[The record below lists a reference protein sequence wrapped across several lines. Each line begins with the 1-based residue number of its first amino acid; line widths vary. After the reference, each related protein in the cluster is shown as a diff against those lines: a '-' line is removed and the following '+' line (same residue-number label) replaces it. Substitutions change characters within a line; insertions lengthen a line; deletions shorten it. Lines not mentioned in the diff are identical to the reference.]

1 MTRTRFTTLL
11 KAGAALAAI
20 AAGAP
25 AYAQEQGVEDTQ
37 TSEEAA
43 AAANDEAQSPDTTG
57 ADAALIGED
66 ILVTARRREESL
78 QDVPIS
84 VSAFSGEALE
94 NQGAVDITA
103 LQQQTPNLTL
113 QIARGSNSTLIA
125 FIRGIGQQDP
135 VWGFEPGVGLYID
148 DVYVARPQGAVLD
161 IFDVERVEV
170 LRGPQGTLYG
180 RNTIGGAIKY
190 VTRRLGNDFEA
201 RVRGA
206 YGSYNQMDLSGTVT
220 LPVQDNFAIG
230 AGFAIYKRD
239 GFGENLFTGAEH
251 YNKDVW
257 AARLSMEWSP
267 IDTISVRIAADKTDD
282 ESNPRHGHR
291 EVGNAGL
298 ANFEPPASVYD
309 TRAGVGD
316 ENNVETSG
324 ISGTIEVEISPE
336 VTFKSIT
343 AWRKGHTETVIDFDG
358 TPGPVLDIPSFY
370 RDKAFTQEMQVLFNH
385 NRLQGVVGLYY
396 ISNSASGAFDTV
408 VGNVAL
414 PGRPVGLTTVT
425 TGDVDTKSYAAFADV
440 SFDITEQL
448 AISLGGR
455 YTHDRR
461 EGTVFR
467 QQYAGIRSPLFG
479 NGAAQLLG
487 APRTNY
493 TNERTFEEF
502 TPRASI
508 SYKPTEDLMVYA
520 SYSNGFK
527 SGGFD
532 PRGDAVLVPN
542 TSAGYNPEKVDA
554 YELGLKG
561 NAGRKLFFN
570 LAGFYSK
577 YKGQQVTQQYLVGS
591 TVASEVVNVGRSTIY
606 GAEFEGRAVFSR
618 ALSAT
623 ASVGYT
629 HARFD
634 TFVSFDPATLTV
646 RELADERSFQNTP
659 KWNGNLTV
667 NYVHDLGNGGS
678 IAFTP
683 AMSFRTSYTLF
694 EIANPTLDENGYAL
708 FDASLVWTSENERF
722 QLGAHARN
730 ITDERYRVGGYVFPG
745 ALTGNSLI
753 AFYGP
758 PRTFT
763 VSAAIKF

>member
-1 MTRTRFTTLL
+1 MTRNRMITALRLGTAF
-11 KAGAALAAI
+11 AALTAAL
-20 AAGAP
+20 P
-25 AYAQEQGVEDTQ
+25 AFAQEQSVENPQ
-37 TSEEAA
+37 SQEEVAA
-43 AAANDEAQSPDTTG
+43 AATDAADQSEATG
-57 ADAALIGED
+57 SADAAMLGDD
-66 ILVTARRREESL
+66 IVITARRRAESL

-206 YGSYNQMDLSGTVT
+206 YGTYNQTDLSGTITVPVGDT
-220 LPVQDNFAIG
+220 LSIG
-230 AGFAIYKRD
+230 AGFAYYKRD
-239 GFGENLFTGAEH
+239 GFGENLLTGAEH
-251 YNKDVW
+251 YNKDVM
-257 AARLSMEWSP
+257 AGRLSLEWQP
-267 IDTISVRIAADKTDD
+267 TDRLFVRIAADKTDD

-291 EVGNAGL
+291 EVGNGTL
-298 ANFEPPASVYD
+298 ANFAPPASVYD

-316 ENNVETSG
+316 DNNVETSG
-324 ISGTIEVEISPE
+324 VSGTLEFELTDDL
-336 VTFKSIT
+336 TFKSIT
-343 AWRKGHTETVIDFDG
+343 AYRKGHTETVIDFDG

-370 RDKAFTQEMQVLFNH
+370 KDHAFTQELQLLFTGE
-385 NRLQGVVGLYY
+385 RIQGVAGLYY
-396 ISNSASGAFDTV
+396 INNSASGGFDTV
-408 VGNVAL
+408 IGNA
-414 PGRPVGLTTVT
+414 GLTTLT

-440 SFDITEQL
+440 SFDITDQL
-448 AISLGGR
+448 AVSVGGR
-455 YTHDRR
+455 YTSDKR

-467 QQYAGIRSPLFG
+467 QNYLGIRSPTFG
-479 NGAAQLLG
+479 NAAAVPLG

-493 TNERTFEEF
+493 TNERTFSEF

-508 SYKPTEDLMVYA
+508 SYKPTDDLMVYA

-542 TSAGYNPEKVDA
+542 TVNGYNPEKVDA

-561 NAGRKLFFN
+561 NAGRRLFFN
-570 LAGFYSK
+570 VAGFLSK
-577 YKGQQVTQQYLVGS
+577 YKGQQVTQQYLVGT

-606 GAEFEGRAVFSR
+606 GAEFEGRAVLSDAFSITGS
-618 ALSAT
+618 L
-623 ASVGYT
+623 GYT
-629 HARFD
+629 HAEFD
-634 TFVSFDPATLTV
+634 SFISFDPVSLTV
-646 RELADERSFQNTP
+646 RELADERNFQNTP
-659 KWNGNLTV
+659 KWNGNLTA
-667 NYVHDLGNGGS
+667 NYVNDLGGS
-678 IAFTP
+678 GSVAFTP
-683 AMSFRTSYTLF
+683 SVSFRSSYTLF

-708 FDASLVWTSENERF
+708 FDASLVWTSENDRF

-730 ITDERYRVGGYVFPG
+730 ISNERYRVGGYVFPG

-763 VSAAIKF
+763 VSAAVKF

>member
-1 MTRTRFTTLL
+1 MTRTRFNTLL

-20 AAGAP
+20 SAAVP
-25 AYAQEQGVEDTQ
+25 LQAQEQSVENPQ
-37 TSEEAA
+37 TPEETA
-43 AAANDEAQSPDTTG
+43 AAANDDAAPAETTG
-57 ADAALIGED
+57 ADAALLGED
-66 ILVTARRREESL
+66 ILITARRREESL

-190 VTRRLGNDFEA
+190 VTRRLGRDFEA

-206 YGSYNQMDLSGTVT
+206 YGTYNQMDLSGTVT

-230 AGFAIYKRD
+230 GGFAIYKRD

-257 AARLSMEWSP
+257 AARLSLEWEP
-267 IDTISVRIAADKTDD
+267 ADAISIRVAADKTDD

-324 ISGTIEVEISPE
+324 ISGTVEVEITPE

-370 RDKAFTQEMQVLFNH
+370 RDKAFTQELQLLFNH
-385 NRLQGVVGLYY
+385 NRVQGVAGLYY
-396 ISNSASGAFDTV
+396 ISNSASGGFDTV
-408 VGNVAL
+408 IGNA
-414 PGRPVGLTTVT
+414 GLTTLT
-425 TGDVDTKSYAAFADV
+425 TGDVDTKSIAAFADV
-440 SFDITEQL
+440 SVDLTDQL
-448 AISLGGR
+448 AVSLGGR
-455 YTHDRR
+455 YTSDKR

-467 QQYAGIRSPLFG
+467 QNYLGIRSPTFG
-479 NGAAQLLG
+479 NNAAVPFGL
-487 APRTNY
+487 PRTNY
-493 TNERTFEEF
+493 TNERTFTEF

-542 TSAGYNPEKVDA
+542 TVNGYNPEKVDA

-577 YKGQQVTQQYLVGS
+577 YKGQQVTQQYLVGT

-629 HARFD
+629 HAEFD
-634 TFVSFDPATLTV
+634 TFVSYDPVTKTI
-646 RELADERSFQNTP
+646 RELADERNFQNTP
-659 KWNGNLTV
+659 KWNGNLTL
-667 NYVHDLGNGGS
+667 NYVHRLGDSGS

-683 AMSFRTSYTLF
+683 AVSFRSSYSLF
-694 EIANPTLDENGYAL
+694 EITNPTLDENGYAL
-708 FDASLVWTSENERF
+708 FDASVVWTSGNERF

-763 VSAAIKF
+763 VSGAIKF

>member
-1 MTRTRFTTLL
+1 LNQEKIAMARSRFITALRFGT
-11 KAGAALAAI
+11 AFAALSVSAPLYAEAA
-20 AAGAP
+20 
-25 AYAQEQGVEDTQ
+25 QSTE
-37 TSEEAA
+37 EEAA
-43 AAANDEAQSPDTTG
+43 AANEASQPENEG
-57 ADAALIGED
+57 ADAALLSGE
-66 ILVTARRREESL
+66 IVVTARRREESL

-190 VTRRLGNDFEA
+190 VTRRLGRDFEA
-201 RVRGA
+201 RVRGHL
-206 YGSYNQMDLSGTVT
+206 GSYDQRDLIGTVT
-220 LPVQDNFAIG
+220 VPIG
-230 AGFAIYKRD
+230 DTLSVGGGLAIYHRD
-239 GFGENLFTGAEH
+239 GFGENLNTGAEH
-251 YNKDVW
+251 YNKSVI
-257 AARLSMEWSP
+257 AGRLSLEFTPS
-267 IDTISVRIAADKTDD
+267 DRVFFRIAADKTDD

-291 EVGNAGL
+291 EVGNAGM
-298 ANFEPPASVYD
+298 AAFEPPASVYD

-316 ENNVETSG
+316 ENNVETQG
-324 ISGTIEVEISPE
+324 ISGTLEIEL
-336 VTFKSIT
+336 TDQLTLKSIT
-343 AWRKGHTETVIDFDG
+343 AWREGHTETVIDFDG

-370 RDKAFTQEMQVLFNH
+370 KDHAFSQELQLLFNAD
-385 NRLQGVVGLYY
+385 RLQGVAGLYY
-396 ISNSASGAFDTV
+396 FSNSASGGFDTV
-408 VGNVAL
+408 IGNA
-414 PGRPVGLTTVT
+414 GLTTLT
-425 TGDVDTKSYAAFADV
+425 TGDVDTKSIAAFADV
-440 SFDITEQL
+440 SFDVTEQL
-448 AISLGGR
+448 AVSVGGR
-455 YTHDRR
+455 FTRDKR

-467 QQYAGIRSPLFG
+467 QNYLGIRSPTFG
-479 NGAAQLLG
+479 NAAATPLG

-502 TPRASI
+502 TPRVSV
-508 SYKPTEDLMVYA
+508 SYEPTEDVMIYA

-554 YELGLKG
+554 YEVGLKG
-561 NAGRKLFFN
+561 NLSRIFYYN

-577 YKGQQVTQQYLVGS
+577 YKGQQVTQQYLVGT
-591 TVASEVVNVGRSTIY
+591 TVASEVVNVGRSTIW
-606 GAEFEGRAVFSR
+606 GAEFEGRAVLSDAFSITG
-618 ALSAT
+618 AF
-623 ASVGYT
+623 GYT
-629 HARFD
+629 NAKFD
-634 TFVSFDPATLTV
+634 TFVSYDPGTGTV
-646 RELADERSFQNTP
+646 RELADERNFQNTP
-659 KWNGNLTV
+659 KWNGNLTA
-667 NYVHDLGNGGS
+667 NYVQDLGGSGS

-683 AMSFRTSYTLF
+683 AMSFRTDYTLF
-694 EIANPTLDENGYAL
+694 EIANPTLDENGYTL
-708 FDASLVWTSENERF
+708 FDASVVWTSENDRF

-730 ITDERYRVGGYVFPG
+730 IGNERYRVGGYVFPG

-763 VSAAIKF
+763 VSAQVKF

>member
-1 MTRTRFTTLL
+1 MTRTRFNTLL

-20 AAGAP
+20 SAAVP
-25 AYAQEQGVEDTQ
+25 LQAQEQSAQ
-37 TSEEAA
+37 TPQTPEETA
-43 AAANDEAQSPDTTG
+43 AAANDEAASPETTG

-66 ILVTARRREESL
+66 ILITARRREESL

-190 VTRRLGNDFEA
+190 VTRRLGRDFEA

-206 YGSYNQMDLSGTVT
+206 YGTYNQMDLSGTVT

-230 AGFAIYKRD
+230 GGFAIYKRD
-239 GFGENLFTGAEH
+239 GFGENLLTGAEH

-257 AARLSMEWSP
+257 AARLSLEWEP
-267 IDTISVRIAADKTDD
+267 ADTISIRVAADKTDD

-298 ANFEPPASVYD
+298 ANFEPPKSVYD

-324 ISGTIEVEISPE
+324 ISGTVEVEITPE

-370 RDKAFTQEMQVLFNH
+370 RDKAFTQELQLLFNH
-385 NRLQGVVGLYY
+385 DRVQGVAGLYY
-396 ISNSASGAFDTV
+396 ISNSASGGFDTV
-408 VGNVAL
+408 IGNA
-414 PGRPVGLTTVT
+414 GLTTLT
-425 TGDVDTKSYAAFADV
+425 TGDVDTKSIAAFADV
-440 SFDITEQL
+440 SVDLTDQL

-455 YTHDRR
+455 YTSDKR

-467 QQYAGIRSPLFG
+467 QNYLGIRSPTFG
-479 NGAAQLLG
+479 NNAAVPFGL
-487 APRTNY
+487 PRTNY
-493 TNERTFEEF
+493 TNERTFKEF

-508 SYKPTEDLMVYA
+508 SYKPNDDLMVYA

-570 LAGFYSK
+570 VAGFYSK
-577 YKGQQVTQQYLVGS
+577 YKGQQVTQQYLVGT

-623 ASVGYT
+623 AAVGYT
-629 HARFD
+629 HAEFD
-634 TFVSFDPATLTV
+634 TFVSYDPITKTV
-646 RELADERSFQNTP
+646 RELADERNFQNTP
-659 KWNGNLTV
+659 KWNGNLTL
-667 NYVHDLGNGGS
+667 NYVHDLGDSGS

-683 AMSFRTSYTLF
+683 AVSFRSSYTLF

-708 FDASLVWTSENERF
+708 FDASVVWTSRNERF

-745 ALTGNSLI
+745 ALLGNSLI

-763 VSAAIKF
+763 VSGAIKF